1 MEYDAIIIGTGMGGG
16 AVGHALARGGM
27 KVLFLERGLPRE
39 QFDPAFAGNYPESFL
54 EQSSL
59 SREEIYRRTGR
70 ATYRVNGWSPVLGG
84 GAGGGTAV
92 YGSVLLRFHPDDL
105 KDWPARFSG
114 PAFDTYYEQCEEL
127 LETRCSQGPF
137 SPWAEDLVA
146 FLRSQGLN
154 PFRTPVG
161 YRNKKDCQQCFGFY
175 CPQDCKKTSF
185 NSFIEALLVRQQAEV
200 LYSTKV
206 KSLRTSNRR
215 VVGVVCETDRGE
227 VEYRARWCFL
237 AAGALATP
245 TLLLNSRS
253 DEFPAGVGND
263 NDLVGRFLMRHLV
276 DFYYLKAPRV
286 PPTDAH
292 LVEVSLADFC
302 HKDGRNWGVINCAP
316 GLMSPAIIAAE
327 FAERLSSQYP
337 RLLPR
342 PVTKRV
348 LKPVVNFVLR
358 QVTRSRVLATPI
370 MADSPD
376 VNNRI
381 LPESQVDAISVRY
394 SITPADRARLKA
406 SRRYL
411 KQLFR
416 PLDGRLLKVAE
427 DSSFLAHACGTC
439 RMDDDPQKGVVAS
452 SGKVHGVEN
461 LFVVDASVFPSSGG
475 VNPSLMVAACAMK
488 IGDEFVESLW
498 KR

>member
-1 MEYDAIIIGTGMGGG
+1 MEYDAMIIGTGMGGG

-27 KVLFLERGLPRE
+27 KVLFLERGLLRE

-84 GAGGGTAV
+84 GAGGGSAV
-92 YGSVLLRFHPDDL
+92 YGSVLMRFHEDDL
-105 KDWPARFSG
+105 KGWPARFSG
-114 PAFDTYYEQCEEL
+114 PALDTYYEQCEEL

-146 FLRSQGLN
+146 FFRSQGLN

-175 CPQDCKKTSF
+175 CPHDCKKTSF

-206 KSLRTSNRR
+206 TSLRTSNRR

-227 VEYRARWCFL
+227 VEYRALVFSGGWRSRNADSAAELEKRRVSRW
-237 AAGALATP
+237 
-245 TLLLNSRS
+245 RRQRR
-253 DEFPAGVGND
+253 ND

-316 GLMSPAIIAAE
+316 GLMSPEIE
-327 FAERLSSQYP
+327 YGQQSRWY
-337 RLLPR
+337 LPR
-342 PVTKRV
+342 
-348 LKPVVNFVLR
+348 
-358 QVTRSRVLATPI
+358 I
-370 MADSPD
+370 
-376 VNNRI
+376 
-381 LPESQVDAISVRY
+381 
-394 SITPADRARLKA
+394 
-406 SRRYL
+406 
-411 KQLFR
+411 
-416 PLDGRLLKVAE
+416 
-427 DSSFLAHACGTC
+427 
-439 RMDDDPQKGVVAS
+439 
-452 SGKVHGVEN
+452 
-461 LFVVDASVFPSSGG
+461 
-475 VNPSLMVAACAMK
+475 
-488 IGDEFVESLW
+488 
-498 KR
+498 